1 MKKGRTVTVPSINY
15 SFVPNHQETMQA
27 LAKTPLTGRQL
38 RLIIL
43 IMNQTDG
50 YLREEDHLG
59 PKFLEERTGI
69 AEENCYH
76 VLAGLKA
83 RGIVASPRPGI
94 FKVTPPRL
102 WRLTGKQALTR
113 KRATVAD
120 DSGAGGGITVADD
133 SPPLLPMTVAGVA
146 DDSEMNGPKDNL

>member
-1 MKKGRTVTVPSINY
+1 MNKGRTITVPSVNY

-27 LAKTPLTGRQL
+27 LAKTPLNGRQL

-83 RGIVASPRPGI
+83 RGIVH
-94 FKVTPPRL
+94 
-102 WRLTGKQALTR
+102 
-113 KRATVAD
+113 
-120 DSGAGGGITVADD
+120 
-133 SPPLLPMTVAGVA
+133 
-146 DDSEMNGPKDNL
+146 GPKGWYKFESHLIFLLARLVLFLILVFSSMSY